1 MESLAYTYSALA
13 WEEETP
19 ELRKVNWVGVTS
31 TLAIVAS
38 VNSGVAY
45 SNEIHVPQSFDTPDS
60 SELVSEF
67 SDDSEF
73 DYSGSDYSRAIN
85 DNMVSPEIFTAEVF
99 NSEVIQTNFT
109 ESAAI
114 ASEIAPPE
122 TIFQQYSPE
131 TNSADFSPQKQTKS
145 NLAQNQ
151 KNINAENIE
160 IANKSYGYYPRPY
173 YSRTKIPE
181 NLKISPFNLVYRAY
195 NGGFQDSGIPG
206 FKSLMTSTKSGKID
220 ATDLIRAGIIQ
231 GRLTTQDLYDPGY
244 VNAVRAYLKDLR
256 G

>member
-19 ELRKVNWVGVTS
+19 ELRKVNWVGATS
-31 TLAIVAS
+31 ALAIVAS

-45 SNEIHVPQSFDTPDS
+45 GNEMYKPQSFDTPDS
-60 SELVSEF
+60 TELVSDF

-73 DYSGSDYSRAIN
+73 DYSSSTIEE
-85 DNMVSPEIFTAEVF
+85 MVSPEIFTIESS
-99 NSEVIQTNFT
+99 NPEQSQDNWT
-109 ESAAI
+109 ESVAI
-114 ASEIAPPE
+114 AGEVTPPE
-122 TIFQQYSPE
+122 TISE
-131 TNSADFSPQKQTKS
+131 NVSLNVSLQKQTKS
-145 NLAQNQ
+145 NLTQSQ
-151 KNINAENIE
+151 ESISQENIE

-173 YSRTKIPE
+173 YSRTKIPDH
-181 NLKISPFNLVYRAY
+181 LKISPFNLVYRAY
-195 NGGFQDSGIPG
+195 NGGFRDSGIPG
-206 FKSLMTSTKSGKID
+206 FKNFMNSTQSGKID

-244 VNAVRAYLKDLR
+244 VTAVRAYLKGLR